1 MPDENNKQSAP
12 YLPFRTF
19 LGSLDALN
27 HGVPP
32 LIDRS
37 IWRTQPGGVQGQ
49 IMGALRFFNLID
61 EGNKPTENLRRL
73 IEKPEHREK
82 AIRALLEWSYA
93 DLIKGDLTKMTAKM
107 LEDGMEQYGVSGET
121 KKKAVTFFLQAAKFA
136 DLALS
141 PYLQAQI
148 RATPGT
154 RRKRRREAIEV
165 ELPAG
170 AVITGQVVGSAG
182 NAKTIDLKSGGRVSI
197 TVSIDP
203 FSLAKADRDF
213 VFELIDKLSEYESRG
228 GKAAKNLSVMQGQ

>member
-12 YLPFRTF
+12 YLPFKTF
-19 LGSLDALN
+19 LGALDALN

-32 LIDRS
+32 IIDRS

-61 EGNKPTENLRRL
+61 DNNKPAENLRRL
-73 IEKPEHREK
+73 IERPDDRQK

-93 DLIKGDLTKMTAKM
+93 NIVKGDLTKMTAKM
-107 LEDGMEQYGVSGET
+107 LEDGMEQYGVGGET
-121 KKKAVTFFLQAAKFA
+121 KKKAVTFFLQAARFA

-154 RRKRRREAIEV
+154 RRKRRKDDD
-165 ELPAG
+165 
-170 AVITGQVVGSAG
+170 GSANEPIPTAPAPMAG
-182 NAKTIDLKSGGRVSI
+182 RSGESQTIELKSGGSVTIIVSI
-197 TVSIDP
+197 NP
-203 FSLAKADRDF
+203 FGLEEADRTF
-213 VFELIDKLSEYESRG
+213 VFDLIDKLKGYG
-228 GKAAKNLSVMQGQ
+228 KGDNKAGKAVPAA

>member
-1 MPDENNKQSAP
+1 MPEEISKQSAP

-19 LGSLDALN
+19 LGALDALN

-32 LIDRS
+32 FIDRS

-61 EGNKPTENLRRL
+61 DSNKPTENLRRL
-73 IEKPEHREK
+73 IDKPEHREK
-82 AIRALLEWSYA
+82 AIRALLEWAYA

-107 LEDGMEQYGVSGET
+107 LEDGMEQYGVGGET
-121 KKKAVTFFLQAAKFA
+121 RKKAVTFFLQAARFA

-154 RRKRRREAIEV
+154 RRKRRKDDDGVPSSSAPTPV
-165 ELPAG
+165 TGG
-170 AVITGQVVGSAG
+170 ARVGESE
-182 NAKTIDLKSGGRVSI
+182 TVQLKSGGSVTV
-197 TVSIDP
+197 TVSINP
-203 FSLAKADRDF
+203 FSLEQADRTF
-213 VFELIDKLSEYESRG
+213 VFDLIDKLKGYGKSDSKA
-228 GKAAKNLSVMQGQ
+228 GKAVPAA

>member
-1 MPDENNKQSAP
+1 MPEDVGKQSAP

-19 LGSLDALN
+19 LGALEALN

-49 IMGALRFFNLID
+49 IMGALRFFSLID
-61 EGNKPTENLRRL
+61 DGNRPTENLRRL
-73 IEKPEHREK
+73 IDKPEHREK
-82 AIRALLEWSYA
+82 AVRALLEWSYA

-136 DLALS
+136 DLAIS
-141 PYLQAQI
+141 PYLQSQI

-154 RRKRRREAIEV
+154 RRKRRKDEEANESAPT
-165 ELPAG
+165 PAPTVARLG
-170 AVITGQVVGSAG
+170 ETETVQ
-182 NAKTIDLKSGGRVSI
+182 LKSGGSVSV
-197 TVSIDP
+197 TVSINP
-203 FSLAKADRDF
+203 FSLEQADRAF
-213 VFELIDKLSEYESRG
+213 VFDLIDKLKSYG
-228 GKAAKNLSVMQGQ
+228 KGDGKAGKAVPAA